1 MDAIFKFKTYSLN
14 KFLYFCRHILRVWLK
29 SLTSIFI
36 YLSKKVSKYAE
47 FHADFKSVESFKKCT
62 KKVISKTT
70 LTNMRKSGKNAHFCQ
85 ITSNLGTNTT
95 QQ

>member
-47 FHADFKSVESFKKCT
+47 FHAEFQTVEKIAKICTQKKFLT
-62 KKVISKTT
+62 K
-70 LTNMRKSGKNAHFCQ
+70 MC
-85 ITSNLGTNTT
+85 
-95 QQ
+95 